1 MLSGASEGSL
11 GPPWAQYHDIA
22 FFAGSVEYFVG
33 GSVVLSGASGVSLG
47 PLWAHYHDIAFLA
60 GSVW

>member
-11 GPPWAQYHDIA
+11 GPPWAQYHDTA

-33 GSVVLSGASGVSLG
+33 GSVVLSGASG
-47 PLWAHYHDIAFLA
+47 
-60 GSVW
+60 GSHV

>member
-1 MLSGASEGSL
+1 M
-11 GPPWAQYHDIA
+11 GPLRGLWGHRGHSIMILR